1 MSWNDPTTKF
11 ANGMQCRPKPWT
23 EISNPCQAQTDQGAT
38 TPKTVFIIRVVDRP
52 PRERLPIAPWCFHNQ
67 RLNLKK
73 GNYKQECLGNGQW
86 VRLDTAGPDR
96 EEGGRT
102 PPPVPSVQGVT
113 HSISVRGGAD
123 VSVAVP
129 GVHPR
134 PSVPFPRPV
143 QSGRDGQRPCEFGPS
158 PGAA

>member
-73 GNYKQECLGNGQW
+73 GNNKQECPDNGRW
-86 VRLDTAGPDR
+86 VRLDTAGGRTRP
-96 EEGGRT
+96 GGRRLST
-102 PPPVPSVQGVT
+102 ASGAVSSWYGR
-113 HSISVRGGAD
+113 SGSVRGGAD

-129 GVHPR
+129 GIRPR

-143 QSGRDGQRPCEFGPS
+143 QSGTVRPGWTK
-158 PGAA
+158 AL